1 MNNQCVPSWDLEET
15 VGAGIAPVSAG
26 PALRM
31 ASHTAPVAVPM
42 PDQYDEVAELTWEK
56 GNIFWQGLL
65 SRSAP
70 KYPAAPAPAP
80 SQMHAIGSGQ
90 GDHRETL
97 EAVVGEA
104 AARLSSHPH
113 LAQPRAP
120 AAAPWLGVGA
130 PADGLVPC
138 AARGDDAAEAEARRK
153 RARLVGE
160 DGRVCASQGSAAPGR
175 RESTLL
181 TTLDPCGTGGDDL
194 CGFTTTTNNST
205 SLDHGSPEET
215 ENTSFGGG
223 ASDSRCFSRRSQGDG
238 LCDEAENV
246 VIKGEAPMRSSICTK
261 RSRAAAIHNESER
274 KRRDRINQKMQT
286 LQKLVPNSSKTDKA
300 SMLDEVID
308 HLKQLQ
314 AQVQMMSR
322 MSSMMMPMA
331 MPHLQMS
338 VMANIA
344 QMAQMAQMGLGMM
357 NMAGPLAQPAYAGLA
372 PACTSPPRSSPCRPG
387 TPPPPTG
394 RSSPPPPCRTSTPPP
409 RLPSGAAEC
418 TGTHRSVRTSN
429 QQQAQPN
436 GMEAYNKMMAMYQKL
451 SEQQAQS
458 GISKE

>member
-1 MNNQCVPSWDLEET
+1 MNNQCVPSWDLEDT
-15 VGAGIAPVSAG
+15 VGRGINPVSAG

-31 ASHTAPVAVPM
+31 ASDMAPVAVPM

-65 SRSAP
+65 NRSAP
-70 KYPAAPAPAP
+70 KYPAAPAP
-80 SQMHAIGSGQ
+80 SQIHAIANG

-104 AARLSSHPH
+104 AARLSSQSH
-113 LAQPRAP
+113 LARPRVP

-138 AARGDDAAEAEARRK
+138 AARGDEAGEREVQRK

-175 RESTLL
+175 GESTFV
-181 TTLDPCGTGGDDL
+181 TLDPSGTGVDDV

-223 ASDSRCFSRRSQGDG
+223 ASDSRCFSRRSQRDG
-238 LCDEAENV
+238 LCDEAENIL
-246 VIKGEAPMRSSICTK
+246 IKGEASIRSSISNK
-261 RSRAAAIHNESER
+261 RSRAAAVHNESER

-331 MPHLQMS
+331 MPQFQMS
-338 VMANIA
+338 VMAN
-344 QMAQMAQMGLGMM
+344 MAQMAQMGLGMM
-357 NMAGPLAQPAYAGLA
+357 NMAGPLAQPAFPGLA
-372 PACTSPPRSSPCRPG
+372 QPMMHSPTPLVPMQPWNAAAAVPDAYSAFLACQ
-387 TPPPPTG
+387 
-394 RSSPPPPCRTSTPPP
+394 
-409 RLPSGAAEC
+409 A
-418 TGTHRSVRTSN
+418 V
-429 QQQAQPN
+429 QQNAQQQLHQAQPN
-436 GMEAYNKMMAMYQKL
+436 GMEAYNRMMAMYQKL
-451 SEQQAQS
+451 SQNQTQP
-458 GISKE
+458 GNSKE